1 MALLKEEK
9 AELIKK
15 FQNDS
20 SDTGSSQVQIAL
32 LTENI
37 NKLQD
42 HFKKHKKD
50 HHSRR
55 GLLGM
60 INNRRKLLKYLKGK
74 NEKGYLELI
83 KKLGLW
89 K

>member
-1 MALLKEEK
+1 MNVNEKKEIVKEFG
-9 AELIKK
+9 KK
-15 FQNDS
+15 ETN
-20 SDTGSSQVQIAL
+20 TGSTEVQVAL
-32 LTENI
+32 LTKKI
-37 NKLQD
+37 NELSE
-42 HFKKHKKD
+42 HFKVHKKD

-74 NEKGYLELI
+74 NEEDYQSLI
-83 KKLGLW
+83 KKLGLR

>member
-42 HFKKHKKD
+42 HFKKHKKE
-50 HHSRR
+50 
-55 GLLGM
+55 
-60 INNRRKLLKYLKGK
+60 GK
-74 NEKGYLELI
+74 CSI
-83 KKLGLW
+83 KSKPRH
-89 K
+89 KR

>member
-1 MALLKEEK
+1 MNVNEKKEIVK
-9 AELIKK
+9 DFGKK
-15 FQNDS
+15 ET
-20 SDTGSSQVQIAL
+20 DTGSTEVQVAL
-32 LTENI
+32 LTRKISE
-37 NKLQD
+37 LSE
-42 HFKKHKKD
+42 HFKIHKKD

-74 NEKGYLELI
+74 NEDGYQELI
-83 KKLGLW
+83 KKLGLR

>member
-1 MALLKEEK
+1 MNVNEKKEIVK
-9 AELIKK
+9 DFGRKD
-15 FQNDS
+15 N
-20 SDTGSSQVQIAL
+20 DTGSTEVQVAL
-32 LTENI
+32 LTKKI
-37 NKLQD
+37 NELSE
-42 HFKKHKKD
+42 HFKIHKKD

-74 NEKGYLELI
+74 NEEGYQELI
-83 KKLGLW
+83 KKLGLR

>member
-15 FQNDS
+15 FQNDN

-42 HFKKHKKD
+42 HFK
-50 HHSRR
+50 
-55 GLLGM
+55 
-60 INNRRKLLKYLKGK
+60 
-74 NEKGYLELI
+74 
-83 KKLGLW
+83 
-89 K
+89 